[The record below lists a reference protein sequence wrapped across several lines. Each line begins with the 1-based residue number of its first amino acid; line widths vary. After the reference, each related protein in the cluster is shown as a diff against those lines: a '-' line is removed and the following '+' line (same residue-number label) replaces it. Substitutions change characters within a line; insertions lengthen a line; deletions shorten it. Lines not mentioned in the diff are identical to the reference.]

1 MIMRSK
7 KLFFL
12 LALAVAH
19 GESSTIAGQCPTFIT
34 SSNGGYYYR
43 GNSYLSHSS
52 SGFAAGG
59 EANVEYRSFV
69 AFDVPALPELPA
81 SAELWIS
88 SQYLTSSDETE
99 TLEIREVTNSL
110 ETVQAYGVT
119 ESAVFD
125 DLGDGV
131 LYGTAVI
138 STIDRGKSLI
148 IPLNQAF
155 LSKLAASQG
164 SNLVIGAALSTLNA
178 DETDR
183 EDFQGGFQGPG
194 IRLALTFPSSPSP
207 LQILEQPGGMDL
219 LEGQEA
225 SLRVL

>member
-1 MIMRSK
+1 MPRTIMRSK

-12 LALAVAH
+12 LALAVAQ

-59 EANVEYRSFV
+59 EANVAYRSFV

-119 ESAVFD
+119 ESAVY
-125 DLGDGV
+125 DLPGRLV
-131 LYGTAVI
+131 EELVVI
-138 STIDRGKSLI
+138 RLQADANLRGRHACVPLLSVRDSYSTILEMGFSMA
-148 IPLNQAF
+148 PLSSAQ
-155 LSKLAASQG
+155 LTDAS
-164 SNLVIGAALSTLNA
+164 
-178 DETDR
+178 
-183 EDFQGGFQGPG
+183 P
-194 IRLALTFPSSPSP
+194 
-207 LQILEQPGGMDL
+207 
-219 LEGQEA
+219 
-225 SLRVL
+225 